1 MYAPGPIAPSANI
14 NFGGE
19 MMDFLPRLEEH
30 ERRLSELYRTY
41 GELFPAKKNF
51 WLDLAQ
57 EELGHALWLRNFGAK
72 AKEGK
77 LSFKKTKITAAS
89 VETSLR
95 HIDKQ
100 LDLAKEGQVNLL
112 GALATARDL
121 ENALIDNMA
130 MAMVQSNE
138 PLVKNLLDK
147 LHLESEQHRNRIADE
162 LIEVKNKK

>member
-1 MYAPGPIAPSANI
+1 
-14 NFGGE
+14 
-19 MMDFLPRLEEH
+19 MDFLPRLEEH
-30 ERRLSELYRTY
+30 ERRLAELYRTY
-41 GELFPAKKNF
+41 GELFPAKKIF

-72 AKEGK
+72 EDEGK

-100 LDLAKEGQVNLL
+100 LDLAKEGQVDLL
-112 GALATARDL
+112 GALTTARDL

-130 MAMVQSNE
+130 MVLVQSNE
-138 PLVKNLLDK
+138 PLVKKLLEK

-162 LIEVKNKK
+162 IIEFKSKK